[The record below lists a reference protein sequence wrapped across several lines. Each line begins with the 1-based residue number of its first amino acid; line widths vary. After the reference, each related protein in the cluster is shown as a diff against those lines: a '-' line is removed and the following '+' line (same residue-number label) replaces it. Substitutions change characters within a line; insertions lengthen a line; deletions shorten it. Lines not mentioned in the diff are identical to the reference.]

1 MLGYSFGF
9 ISFWIMS
16 KGGEDDLKIFFEK
29 GGDISDKC
37 MGKILVKK
45 EET

>member
-9 ISFWIMS
+9 VSFWIMS

-29 GGDISDKC
+29 GGDISDK
-37 MGKILVKK
+37 GKILVKK